1 MATETSEQT
10 MQARAIARH
19 VRMSPRKVR
28 LVVDQIRGK
37 SVNQAY
43 QILQFSPKAAAE
55 PISKTLRSAVANAQ
69 YKAQDAGEVLD
80 VDDLVVSA
88 AYVDEGPTLRRYR
101 AAAMGRAAP
110 IRKRTSHITVAVDL
124 KDA

>member
-1 MATETSEQT
+1 MATETPEQT
-10 MQARAIARH
+10 MEARAIARH

-37 SVNQAY
+37 SVNEAY
-43 QILQFSPKAAAE
+43 KILQFSPKAASE

-69 YKAQDAGEVLD
+69 YKAREADEVLD

-88 AYVDEGPTLRRYR
+88 TYVDEGPTLKRYR

-110 IRKRTSHITVAVDL
+110 IRKRTAHITVVVDL

>member
-10 MQARAIARH
+10 MEARAIARH

-37 SVNQAY
+37 SVNEAY

-69 YKAQDAGEVLD
+69 YKAQDQGEVLD

-110 IRKRTSHITVAVDL
+110 IRKRTSHITVAVDT

>member
-10 MQARAIARH
+10 MEARAIARH

-37 SVNQAY
+37 SVNEAY

-69 YKAQDAGEVLD
+69 YKAQDSGSVLD